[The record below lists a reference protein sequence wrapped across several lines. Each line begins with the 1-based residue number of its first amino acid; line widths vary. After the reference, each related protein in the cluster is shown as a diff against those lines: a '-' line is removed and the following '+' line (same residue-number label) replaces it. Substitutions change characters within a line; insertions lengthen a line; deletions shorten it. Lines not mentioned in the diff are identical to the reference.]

1 MNAARSTAVVLD
13 PTGDVADTMTRIEDW
28 LLFTEPDSA
37 DADATVSAG
46 ADAAGVFAL
55 ALREAAEAAPSLYT
69 PDSHAQ
75 LAPLAVVAGDLGAV
89 VAAVQRALLALPDT
103 QPPPGT
109 FRALDLLWRCAVR
122 SRSEDGTVLGAV
134 AKPGAGS
141 VRLDVDGYRSYE
153 RFARSVL
160 VDPLDRFAALATYHA
175 SRIDT
180 AFDAA
185 PGRTVGL

>member
-1 MNAARSTAVVLD
+1 VNAARSAAVVLD
-13 PTGDVADTMTRIEDW
+13 PTGDVADTMTRVEDW
-28 LLFTEPDSA
+28 LLFAEPDSA

-46 ADAAGVFAL
+46 PDAAGVFAL
-55 ALREAAEAAPSLYT
+55 ALREAAEAAHYLYT
-69 PDSHAQ
+69 PDSRAQ

-89 VAAVQRALLALPDT
+89 VAAVHRALLALPDT
-103 QPPPGT
+103 QLPPGT
-109 FRALDLLWRCAVR
+109 FRALDLLWRCAVD

-141 VRLDVDGYRSYE
+141 VRLDVEGYRSYE
-153 RFARSVL
+153 RFARGVL
-160 VDPLDRFAALATYHA
+160 VDPLDRFAALATCHA
-175 SRIDT
+175 GRIDT